1 MKDFKYY
8 LSKINEKSF
17 KDYPF
22 QLYHAKD
29 NMRTA
34 KGFNSKEEALKY
46 ALDNNINEFDIFK
59 NGTGFHSTTQDEFL
73 VLWADKTGKG
83 YFSNRAAKEPELLK
97 KKYEI
102 NERWDPS
109 MSNSSDAPWNQTSFV
124 EQNEDML
131 EYLENK
137 LGYSKD
143 EIEDFMSGNGYNA
156 WETDIENLWPDLYS
170 RTLIAGYDDAHD
182 AAIYNDAY
190 NKIEA
195 EVKKSTGSN
204 YKKYKYEL
212 KKALDKYVVDTCLED
227 LRNLYL
233 NHIPKNETVTT
244 FNVPTL
250 IQLYYVEDANKKA
263 VGLYKDLE
271 TAERLEMQSKGKK
284 YIINIDRD
292 DYNSGKI
299 NASNAKNYIP
309 KNESGELVP
318 VQAGEI
324 IKLQKPAQDTYT
336 NKVMNNDGI
345 EIADCTVCGAP
356 GVIVTDHICKTVIE
370 PTDQVPSEYN
380 MVENRFES
388 IRSKYGV
395 NESKMI
401 TKIDWFKAIL
411 ESPEPE
417 EKNYGHTPK
426 SEISMSEQEIANEV
440 IRLFDRYNNDE
451 MNADVKVMFP
461 DYKTVESEDAA
472 YHVIDMIYD
481 NETISDAVW
490 KALKPGLLLKF
501 KNYFEND
508 TLNENFNMSN
518 FVVLPNGDLE
528 ININGIESDVLAEM
542 NLYQGTDEQ
551 FLWQFFESNLTNG
564 YNLVPEQ
571 HKGLTEAPMISDEF
585 IDEETD
591 ITNTNVWA
599 FMDYMVASVK
609 DELLKNG
616 KVIFK
621 KV

>member
-8 LSKINEKSF
+8 LDKINEKSF
-17 KDYPF
+17 NDYPF
-22 QLYHAKD
+22 QLYHSKD
-29 NMRTA
+29 NMATA
-34 KGFNSKEEALKY
+34 KGFNSKEQALKY
-46 ALDNNINEFDIFK
+46 ALDNKIEQFDIFK

-73 VLWADKTGKG
+73 VLWADKKGNG
-83 YFSNRAAKEPELLK
+83 YFSNRSKKEPELLK

-102 NERWDPS
+102 NEKWDPS
-109 MSNSSDAPWNQTSFV
+109 MSNLGDEPWNQTSFV

-143 EIEDFMSGNGYNA
+143 DIEDFMSGNGYNA
-156 WETDIENLWPDLYS
+156 WETDMEAAWSNAYG
-170 RTLIAGYDDAHD
+170 RTLIAGYDDSHD
-182 AAIYNDAY
+182 TAIYNDAY
-190 NKIEA
+190 KKIDA
-195 EVKKSTGSN
+195 KIKKLAGTN

-212 KKALDKYVVDTCLED
+212 KKALDRYVVDNALEE
-227 LRNLYL
+227 LRNVYL
-233 NHIPKNETVTT
+233 NHIPKNESTT

-271 TAERLEMQSKGKK
+271 TAEKLEMQSKGKK
-284 YIINIDRD
+284 YIINIDRAE
-292 DYNSGKI
+292 YNSGKI
-299 NASNAKNYIP
+299 NASNAKYYVA

-336 NKVMNNDGI
+336 NKVMNSDGI
-345 EIADCTVCGAP
+345 EIADCTICGAP
-356 GVIVTDHICKTVIE
+356 GVIVTDHICKTIIA

-388 IRSKYGV
+388 IRNKYGV

-417 EKNYGHTPK
+417 ENKHINSNPK

-440 IRLFDRYNNDE
+440 DRLFDRYNNDE
-451 MNADVKVMFP
+451 INADIRAMFP
-461 DYKTVESEDAA
+461 DYKTTESEDAT
-472 YHVIDMIYD
+472 YYVIDTIYD
-481 NETISDAVW
+481 NETISDITW
-490 KALKPGLLLKF
+490 KALKPGLLVKF
-501 KNYFEND
+501 KKYFENN
-508 TLNENFNMSN
+508 TLNESFNMSN
-518 FVVLPNGDLE
+518 FVILPNGDLE
-528 ININGIESDVLAEM
+528 ININGIEADVLAEM

-564 YNLVPEQ
+564 YHLVPDE

-591 ITNTNVWA
+591 MTNVNVWA
-599 FMDYMVASVK
+599 FMDYMVVDIK
-609 DELLKNG
+609 EELLTNG